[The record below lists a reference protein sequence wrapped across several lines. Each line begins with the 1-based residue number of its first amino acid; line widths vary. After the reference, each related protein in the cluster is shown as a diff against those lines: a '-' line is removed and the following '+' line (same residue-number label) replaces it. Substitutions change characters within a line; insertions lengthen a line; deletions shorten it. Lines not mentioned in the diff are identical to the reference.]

1 MALAPIAPAMAVSG
15 LPCASLAPR
24 ECWARL
30 RGRLARSGWGR
41 IKRAMTLLRRRA
53 WVDSEG
59 YRGTPLRSWR
69 QPDRHCRYPGED
81 RGARSRNFRE
91 KLFRSAKTARKT
103 ESRRLAPTA
112 GLCKEKPRAEWG
124 LDEGLIGA
132 LGLGARISAP
142 NPQTPPAVGPPAAP
156 GSLEDASSPAGL
168 HQPKSLGGGLRQPNS
183 RQFRVGAVALRGNHR
198 ILLTRSHGRS

>member
-1 MALAPIAPAMAVSG
+1 VGRFRG
-15 LPCASLAPR
+15 LPRNATAISGDNLMIGIAATP
-24 ECWARL
+24 ARI
-30 RGRLARSGWGR
+30 GGHAAETSG
-41 IKRAMTLLRRRA
+41 K
-53 WVDSEG
+53 S
-59 YRGTPLRSWR
+59 S
-69 QPDRHCRYPGED
+69 PGP
-81 RGARSRNFRE
+81 
-91 KLFRSAKTARKT
+91 AKTARKT

-198 ILLTRSHGRS
+198 ILLTRSNGRS